1 MKDRHC
7 PDIGVG
13 VEAGGFPN
21 VKNLNYDCEWDIG
34 AKPADTEEFKEF
46 ANQKSELGRQSD

>member
-1 MKDRHC
+1 MKDQHC

-21 VKNLNYDCEWDIG
+21 VKYLNYDCEWDIC
-34 AKPADTEEFKEF
+34 AKPADIEEFKEF
-46 ANQKSELGRQSD
+46 AN